1 MRALARAEARP
12 YLAYAVDEIERMGV
26 MVQDHDRALSVLTQD
41 PEQEAIDA
49 AIAEADEAEHAEEIE
64 RRVVA

>member
-64 RRVVA
+64 RRVIA